1 MPRHRYSARRHFF
14 ISDMIKSWQYF
25 DLKSCRGKTSK
36 VSQDFNEFVL
46 YLGYFKRFG
55 SNLNC
60 LSIFCFLLYVL
71 KMCDSR
77 RIVESSVNWEYS
89 SSPNFIEWSLS
100 IIQMCNLCK
109 FSCTFFTET
118 QCCSIVW
125 IFWFDKIQS
134 ESWQSKMWLLIILA
148 FGNITASHKCHVCI
162 FTPPTSRGAMK

>member
-1 MPRHRYSARRHFF
+1 MTIFWLEKLQGKKHPKSIKISMNLFF
-14 ISDMIKSWQYF
+14 IG
-25 DLKSCRGKTSK
+25 C
-36 VSQDFNEFVL
+36 
-46 YLGYFKRFG
+46 FKCFG

-60 LSIFCFLLYVL
+60 LLIFCFLLYML

-77 RIVESSVNWEYS
+77 RIVELSVNWEYS
-89 SSPNFIEWSLS
+89 SGPNFIEWSLS

-162 FTPPTSRGAMK
+162 FTPPTSRGAIK

>member
-1 MPRHRYSARRHFF
+1 MTIKNEKMQGKKHPRSVKISMNLFF
-14 ISDMIKSWQYF
+14 I
-25 DLKSCRGKTSK
+25 
-36 VSQDFNEFVL
+36 
-46 YLGYFKRFG
+46 GYFKCFG

-60 LSIFCFLLYVL
+60 LLIFCFLLYML

-77 RIVESSVNWEYS
+77 RIVELSVNWEYS
-89 SSPNFIEWSLS
+89 SGPNFIEWSLS
-100 IIQMCNLCK
+100 IIQKCNLCK

-162 FTPPTSRGAMK
+162 FTPPASRGAMK